1 MSSRSLSTQSYSED
15 KHLPFNTCKF
25 YFQQKLGG
33 LKLDPKA
40 TILEMWGW
48 VLGGAN
54 NGCLGPAVPTARTSA
69 KPGQTGGRV
78 WHGRGAMVTEQI
90 STEKGYKN
98 EAIVWPKWSTPG
110 KEWHIQTVIQAYC
123 CDRPAECF
131 TSTVYPAAGSAAFEL
146 YLRTQRSDTSRSS
159 RKQCRP
165 QVPLP
170 KSFQG
175 LHRVNIFF

>member
-1 MSSRSLSTQSYSED
+1 MMLSRSSSTQGYSED
-15 KHLPFNTCKF
+15 KHLLFNTRKF

-110 KEWHIQTVIQAYC
+110 KEWHIHNSHTGLLLW
-123 CDRPAECF
+123 PA
-131 TSTVYPAAGSAAFEL
+131 SRVLHIHSL
-146 YLRTQRSDTSRSS
+146 SRSRIRCIWTLS
-159 RKQCRP
+159 KNTKIWHQ
-165 QVPLP
+165 QE
-170 KSFQG
+170 QQET
-175 LHRVNIFF
+175 I